1 VAQLRIIGVRH
12 HSPACARLV
21 RHVIVKARPWA
32 VLIEGPSDMNA
43 RLNELLLPHT
53 LPIAVYSYSLPTDH
67 AQAHG
72 SWAPFCAYSPEW
84 VALRE
89 GHALNAQ
96 VRFIDLPAWHP
107 AFDTVENRYSDH
119 EQQVGETLRATA
131 LERGFD
137 STDALWDHLFELND
151 DVPALEG
158 QLADYFEAFR
168 GPLPDPAS
176 STEPRGRDEVRE
188 IYMARW
194 IAWALSTAPKDA
206 TVLAVC
212 GGFHKSALQALA
224 GATKQQTEPEV
235 PLPEAGLARTGS
247 YLVPFSFRRLDSFVG
262 YASGMPSPAFYQA
275 AWEHDAQAG
284 ERMMFEAIGRLRQ
297 RGQRVSTADAIAA
310 SALAHGLKQLR
321 GHRVLAR
328 TDVLD
333 GLSGALIKDALRT
346 PLPWSTR
353 GPLPAGTEPYLVEIL
368 HAFSGEGRGS
378 LAAGT
383 PRPPLVDDVERV
395 CAQVG
400 LSWAEKTTTLSL
412 DVFDAEAAAQRRVLY
427 RLAWLDIPGVELVSG
442 ADLRRG
448 RTRHTETW
456 KLQRSDATTVATIE
470 RGVYGATLEAAA
482 LARIEEQLRGADGVD
497 AIAQFVER
505 ALRAGYHA
513 LAETLCAAA
522 TNAALHEPMFVKLGG
537 ALQRLAAL
545 QATEPLPAGHGLGAL
560 LRTVVERALWLLEG
574 LEGPEAPFDSAT
586 VAGIAAT
593 RTALDL
599 ELPDFP
605 TLAQMCVGVWT
616 RRAAST
622 RSPPA
627 VRGACLGALWTS
639 ASLVGAATHTPPHD
653 HRSDAADVM
662 RGVPHKLLGDLLG
675 GLLALAREAV
685 QEPLLLTLVDERI
698 AALGE
703 HDFLTL
709 LPALRR
715 AFAFFPPD
723 ERRLLAKGLLARHPG
738 RTDAESLLGP
748 VAAPRDVASVRALE
762 TRWLSTASR
771 YGLLETEPHG

>member
-1 VAQLRIIGVRH
+1 VAELRIIGVRH

-21 RHVIVKARPWA
+21 RHVIAKARPWA

-43 RLNELLLPHT
+43 RLDELLLPHT
-53 LPIAVYSYSLPTDH
+53 PPIAVYSYRLPTDG
-67 AQAHG
+67 ASAHG

-84 VALRE
+84 VGLRE
-89 GHALNAQ
+89 GSAVGAKL
-96 VRFIDLPAWHP
+96 RFIDLPAWDP
-107 AFDTVENRYSDH
+107 AFDDVENRYSDH
-119 EQQVGETLRATA
+119 EQQVGQALRATA

-151 DVPALEG
+151 DLVALEG
-158 QLADYFEAFR
+158 QLAEYFEAFR
-168 GPLPDPAS
+168 GPLPDRANHVA
-176 STEPRGRDEVRE
+176 PRGRDEVRE
-188 IYMARW
+188 LYMARW
-194 IAWALSTAPKDA
+194 VDWALSAAPADA
-206 TVLAVC
+206 TVLVVC
-212 GGFHKSALQALA
+212 GGFHKSALHALR
-224 GATKQQTEPEV
+224 GSTQQRSEPEV
-235 PLPEAGLARTGS
+235 PVTDAAAARTGS

-275 AWEHDAQAG
+275 SWEHDAEAG
-284 ERMMFEAIGRLRQ
+284 ERMMFAVIGRLRQ

-346 PLPWSTR
+346 PLPWSIR
-353 GPLPAGTEPYLVEIL
+353 GPLPAVTEPYLVEIL
-368 HAFSGEGRGS
+368 HAFSGEGRGM

-383 PRPPLVDDVERV
+383 PRPPLIDDIERA
-395 CAQVG
+395 CAQTG
-400 LSWAEKTTTLSL
+400 LSWSDKPATLEL
-412 DVFDAEAAAQRRVLY
+412 DVFDAAEAHRRRVLY
-427 RLAWLDIPGVELVSG
+427 RLAWLELPGVELVSA

-448 RTRHTETW
+448 RTRYTETW
-456 KLQRSDATTVATIE
+456 KLQLSDATHVAAIE
-470 RGVYGATLEAAA
+470 RAVYGATLEAAA
-482 LARIEEQLRGADGVD
+482 LARIEEQLRSADGIEAV
-497 AIAQFVER
+497 ARCIER

-513 LAETLCAAA
+513 LADSLCEAAA
-522 TNAALHEPMFVKLGG
+522 TAVQHEPMFSKLGQ

-545 QATEPLPAGHGLGAL
+545 QATEPLPPHHGLGSL

-574 LEGPEAPFDSAT
+574 LEGPEATFDTAT
-586 VAGIAAT
+586 IAGIAAT

-599 ELPDFP
+599 ALPDLWA
-605 TLAQMCVGVWT
+605 LAQMCVGVWS

-639 ASLVGAATHTPPHD
+639 ASLTAAASNTPARD
-653 HRSDAADVM
+653 YRGDAADVL
-662 RGVPHKLLGDLLG
+662 RSVPNPLLGDLLA

-685 QEPLLLTLVDERI
+685 QEPELLMLVDGRL
-698 AALGE
+698 AALDE
-703 HDFLTL
+703 HGFLTV

-723 ERRLLAKGLLARHPG
+723 ERRALAKSVLSKHG

-748 VAAPRDVASVRALE
+748 VEAPGDVAGVRALE
-762 TRWLSTASR
+762 TRWFTTAAR
-771 YGLLETEPHG
+771 YGLLESRTDG